1 MCGQYLIRQRRQH
14 FIHSTTV
21 EYQAKGTLRN
31 LRIRLIGVLQSSARI
46 NAKVC
51 TWNRVNT
58 SQRVN
63 CLNRTLVEK
72 DLGHLGNTSQTN
84 SHQGALITS
93 GRNCITCCVRRS
105 VARGRREV
113 TPPFSSDVEAKG
125 CFDTSLQLFEG

>member
-1 MCGQYLIRQRRQH
+1 MCGQYLIRQGRQH

-21 EYQAKGTLRN
+21 EFQAKGTLRN
-31 LRIRLIGVLQSSARI
+31 LRIRLTEVSQSSARI

-63 CLNRTLVEK
+63 CLNRSLVEK
-72 DLGHLGNTSQTN
+72 DFGHLGNTSQTN

-93 GRNCITCCVRRS
+93 ARNCIMGCVRRS
-105 VARGRREV
+105 PARGRREV
-113 TPPFSSDVEAKG
+113 TPPFSSDVEARG
-125 CFDTSLQLFEG
+125 CFDTSLQRFEG